1 MGDLSLTYQYRL
13 PKKPTINPPLLLLLH
28 GYGSNETDL
37 FSFAKDL
44 PDDFLIISVRA
55 PFSLGFESYYW
66 YTINFNTTGA
76 NFSDIPEALQAKAI
90 IVKFIEELKSFF
102 SFNSN
107 NISLLGFS
115 QGSILSYALA
125 LSYPEKFKNVVALSG
140 YIKKEL
146 IDLKEASAYKN
157 LAIFMSHGT
166 QDQVIPLQWA
176 ENSAKFL
183 TDLTISHQFNT
194 YPTGHS
200 VTPQCFYDFKQ
211 WLTSKL
217 NS

>member
-1 MGDLSLTYQYRL
+1 MANLSLTYLYRL

-28 GYGSNETDL
+28 GYGSNEADL
-37 FSFAKDL
+37 FSFAQDL
-44 PDDFLIISVRA
+44 PDDYLVVSARA
-55 PFSLGFESYYW
+55 PLSLGCQSFAW
-66 YTINFNTTGA
+66 YTINFNTNSA
-76 NFSDIPEALQAKAI
+76 NFSDIPEALYAKNL
-90 IVKFIEELKSFF
+90 IVNFVEELKTIF
-102 SFNSN
+102 SFNAE
-107 NISLLGFS
+107 NICLLGFS

-140 YIKKEL
+140 YIKTEL
-146 IDLKEASAYKN
+146 IDLKTPSKYRN

-176 ENSAKFL
+176 EQSVKFL
-183 TDLTISHQFNT
+183 SNLKISHQFKT

-211 WLTSKL
+211 WLTSKV
-217 NS
+217 